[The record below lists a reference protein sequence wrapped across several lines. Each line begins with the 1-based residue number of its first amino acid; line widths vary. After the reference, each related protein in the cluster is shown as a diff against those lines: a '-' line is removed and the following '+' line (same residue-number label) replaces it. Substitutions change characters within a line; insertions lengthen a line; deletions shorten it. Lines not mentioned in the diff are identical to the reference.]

1 MVIRHTVAAH
11 RRGNWDQLR
20 EFDPASHFGFDR
32 AQWNALVSL
41 PKMRPTVKL
50 SSIPLATATI
60 VTLLMLSACET
71 TPSQPVSERLDP
83 DTATTV
89 TVIKKPIELVGAG
102 AHGPT
107 GNPFAFFAPFETDR
121 MGKRAMYLW
130 MSAPSAAGV
139 KQQQPQLICDSHAL
153 ALPPLDSDISHI
165 GLSSPPYAA
174 PVPWDTQWY
183 FQLPQEGLEC
193 LAAAQLVAVETYGA
207 NGVPERFTV
216 ESKDLTPLKEF
227 TSH

>member
-1 MVIRHTVAAH
+1 METP
-11 RRGNWDQLR
+11 
-20 EFDPASHFGFDR
+20 E
-32 AQWNALVSL
+32 SL
-41 PKMRPTVKL
+41 PKTRPIVKL
-50 SSIPLATATI
+50 SSTPAPTATKLALMTRLAI
-60 VTLLMLSACET
+60 TTIPVLLTACAT
-71 TPSQPVSERLDP
+71 TTSSQPVAERLDP

-107 GNPFAFFAPFETDR
+107 GNPFAFIAPFETDR
-121 MGKRAMYLW
+121 MGKRALYLW
-130 MSAPSAAGV
+130 VSAPTTEGA
-139 KQQQPQLICDSHAL
+139 KHQPQLVCDGHAL
-153 ALPPLDSDISHI
+153 ALPPVDSDISHL
-165 GLSSPPYAA
+165 GLSSAPYPA

>member
-1 MVIRHTVAAH
+1 MVIRHTVAAR
-11 RRGNWDQLR
+11 RRGNRDQLR
-20 EFDPASHFGFDR
+20 EFDPASHFGFDG
-32 AQWNALVSL
+32 AQWKGLESV
-41 PKMRPTVKL
+41 PKMRPNVKL
-50 SSIPLATATI
+50 SSIPAATALITF
-60 VTLLMLSACET
+60 LMLSACET

-89 TVIKKPIELVGAG
+89 TVIKKPIELIGAG

-107 GNPFAFFAPFETDR
+107 GNPFAFIAPFETDR

-139 KQQQPQLICDSHAL
+139 KQQQPQLICDGHAL
-153 ALPPLDSDISHI
+153 ALAPLDGDISHI
-165 GLSSPPYAA
+165 GLSSAPYPA

-193 LAAAQLVAVETYGA
+193 LVSAQTVAVETYGA